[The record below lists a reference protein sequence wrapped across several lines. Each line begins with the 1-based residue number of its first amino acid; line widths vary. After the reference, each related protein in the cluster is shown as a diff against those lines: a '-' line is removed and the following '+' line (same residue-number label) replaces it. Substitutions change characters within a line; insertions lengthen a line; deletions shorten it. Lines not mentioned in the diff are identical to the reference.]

1 MAVECPKCHSENT
14 PDSRFCKKCA
24 TPLPPQKEI
33 VFSET
38 ETLQLPVQE
47 LTTGSTF
54 AGRYQ
59 IIEELG
65 EGGMGKVYRA
75 IDKKISEEV
84 GLKLI
89 RPEIGLNK
97 MVLERFSN
105 ELKIARKIVHKN
117 VCRMYHLGEEKGTHY
132 ITMEYVPGEDLRAML
147 KMSKRLEVGT
157 AVSIAKQVCAG
168 LAEAHRLGVVHRDLK
183 PSNIMIDK
191 EGSVR
196 IMDFGIARALAAKGI
211 TDVGVMIGT
220 PEYMSPE
227 QVDGREVYQRSD
239 IYSLG
244 VILFEI
250 VTGRAPFEGDTP
262 FSVGL
267 KHKSEKPPDPRELNA
282 LLSENL
288 SRLILKCLEKEK
300 ENRYQSAE
308 MLLSEL
314 TGIEK
319 AVPAA
324 ERIIPKNKTIISKT
338 IATTFSP
345 KKILIPG
352 LIVIALAVMAGL
364 IWRFRPKREVVSA
377 PSGKPS
383 IAIMYFKNNT
393 GDANLDHWRSALADL
408 LITDLSQSKYIRVLS
423 GETLYNILGSLDQ
436 LEATTYSSGVLRE
449 VASRGRADK
458 ILVGNYTKAGDAF
471 RINITIQDGR
481 SGELTSSDS
490 VEGVGE
496 GSFFAMVDQL
506 TRRIKTSF
514 EIAEQRI
521 ARDIDSD
528 VKTITTASA
537 EAFKLYSEGRQ
548 YHLKADYMKS
558 IGIMQQALEID
569 PEFAMAWRS
578 VSVSFRNLGMRP
590 ARLENIKKAFD
601 LRDRVSERERYIIE
615 ADYYKTSEKTYDKA
629 LAAYLKLL
637 DLYPDDSI
645 GNTNLGILYFELEEW
660 DKAIRLYER
669 NIQNDPDG
677 RFPYENL
684 AEVYEAMGLYAKAI
698 ATLETF
704 LERNPDTVAFY
715 LKQAGIYLFQ
725 GKYDLAMERLERALS
740 INPKASAYIELLRG
754 HIYLLTGDLAS
765 AERQYQMLPEGS
777 SEKRMSMVNLLLL
790 QGKFKEAEDQLL
802 KKAELTEPL
811 AYFYFRTGRPEEAL
825 KRFDMLLEDARK
837 AESTVREVLLS
848 YGKGV
853 AFLKMNDTAE
863 ASKIAEDIRK
873 LAQTSLNK
881 KLIRYHLHLLGL
893 IELEKNNYSQA
904 VSYLTRAVD
913 SLYAPGETFPN
924 IHAWFISSLARA
936 HYEAGNLAKAQQ
948 EYEKVPAL
956 HLARLDFGD
965 LYALS
970 LYMRGTIAEKLGQT
984 AKAVEQYEKFLD
996 LWKDA
1001 DPGRPEVEDAGKR
1014 LAELRGS

>member
-1 MAVECPKCHSENT
+1 MAIECPKCHSDNT

-24 TPLPPQKEI
+24 APLPFPEETL
-33 VFSET
+33 FSET

-47 LTTGSTF
+47 LTTGSLF

-75 IDKKISEEV
+75 IDKKINEEV

-105 ELKIARKIVHKN
+105 ELRIARKIVHKN
-117 VCRMYHLGEEKGTHY
+117 VCRMYHLAEERGAHY
-132 ITMEYVPGEDLRAML
+132 ITMEYVPGQDLRAML
-147 KMSKRLEVGT
+147 KMSKRLEIGT
-157 AVSIAKQVCAG
+157 AISIAKQVCAG
-168 LAEAHRLGVVHRDLK
+168 LAEAHRLSVVHRDLK

-211 TDVGVMIGT
+211 TDVGVMLGT

-227 QVDGREVYQRSD
+227 QLDGGEVDQRSD

-244 VILFEI
+244 VILFEM

-262 FSVGL
+262 FAVGL
-267 KHKSEKPPDPRELNA
+267 KQKSEMAPDPRELNA
-282 LLSENL
+282 LLPENL
-288 SRLILKCLEKEK
+288 SRLILRCLEKAR

-308 MLLSEL
+308 ILLSEL
-314 TGIEK
+314 TSIEK
-319 AVPAA
+319 AVPTA
-324 ERIIPKNKTIISKT
+324 ERIIPKRKTVLSKDK
-338 IATTFSP
+338 APVFGL
-345 KKILIPG
+345 KKILIPAV
-352 LIVIALAVMAGL
+352 IFIALAAMAAL
-364 IWRFRPKREVVSA
+364 IWRFLPKREVPSA

-393 GDANLDHWRSALADL
+393 GDANLDHWRNALADL

-423 GETLYNILGSLDQ
+423 GETLYNILDSLDQ
-436 LEATTYSSGVLRE
+436 LEATTYSSEVLRE

-471 RINITIQDGR
+471 RINITVQDGR

-506 TRRIKTSF
+506 TRRIKASF
-514 EIAEQRI
+514 EIPEQRI
-521 ARDIDSD
+521 TQDIDSD
-528 VKTITTASA
+528 VKKITTASA
-537 EAFKLYSEGRQ
+537 EAYKLYSEGRQ
-548 YHLKADYMKS
+548 YHLKADYLKS
-558 IGIMQQALEID
+558 IGLMQQALKID

-578 VSVSFRNLGMRP
+578 VSVSFSNMGVRP

-615 ADYYKTSEKTYDKA
+615 GDYYRTSERTYDKA
-629 LAAYLKLL
+629 LEAYRKLL
-637 DLYPDDSI
+637 ELYPDDFI
-645 GNTNLGILYFELEEW
+645 GNTNLGILYYELEEW
-660 DKAIRLYER
+660 DRAVELYER
-669 NIQNDPDG
+669 NIQNDPDA

-684 AEVYEAMGLYAKAI
+684 AETYEAMGLYDKAVV
-698 ATLETF
+698 TLETF
-704 LERNPDTVAFY
+704 LQRNPNLVAFY
-715 LKQAGIYLFQ
+715 LKQARIYLFQ
-725 GKYDLAMERLERALS
+725 GNYQLALGRLEKAVS
-740 INPKASAYIELLRG
+740 TDPKVTAYAELWRG

-765 AERQYQMLPEGS
+765 AEKQYQMQPEES
-777 SEKRMSMVNLLLL
+777 SDKRISIVNLLLL
-790 QGKFKEAEDQLL
+790 QGKFKEAENQLL
-802 KKAELTEPL
+802 MKPELTEPL
-811 AYFYFRTGRPEEAL
+811 AYFYFRTGHPEEAL
-825 KRFDMLLEDARK
+825 RKFDMLLEDARK
-837 AESTVREVLLS
+837 VESIMREVLLL
-848 YGKGV
+848 YRKGL
-853 AFLKMNDTAE
+853 AFLQMKEIAE

-873 LAQTSLNK
+873 LAQASLNR
-881 KLIRYHLHLLGL
+881 KLMRYHLHLLGL
-893 IELEKNNYSQA
+893 IELEKKNYSQA
-904 VSYLTRAVD
+904 IGHLTEAVD
-913 SLYAPGETFPN
+913 SLYAPDENFPQ
-924 IHAWFISSLARA
+924 IHAWFISSLAKA
-936 HYEAGNLAKAQQ
+936 HYAAGNLSKAQQ
-948 EYEKVPAL
+948 EYTNVTSL
-956 HLARLDFGD
+956 NLGRMGSGD

-970 LYMRGTIAEKLGQT
+970 LYTQGEIAGKLGQK
-984 AKAVEQYEKFLD
+984 AKAIECYQKFLD

-1001 DPGRPEVEDAGKR
+1001 DPGLPEVEDARKA
-1014 LAELRGS
+1014 LAGLNQ